1 MLVND
6 GSVADRP
13 DLQVAYFDGSL
24 ELLRELA
31 VTIDLDTALPRLS
44 AIVSKMLPHDALRM
58 ACFGQRGQLVVN
70 ASTADVPDITTSDGE
85 DVIIDGLRTR
95 ALGASAAPHAAERLV
110 GTGYRSALGVSTRAP
125 EPLVRVAFWSKQ
137 LLAFNRSHAPL
148 ARRIAHMA
156 QNRVAVPVV
165 AAAFAVLFFG
175 LGSYLGARPSADPQQ
190 ELAALRAEIDV
201 LRKQQELA
209 PTRTA
214 GISPLPPVVEAP
226 VFDHEKRAAIVADV
240 KRQLQTEMGLLPLTL
255 IRDRRH
261 SFVELYSYDDRGAS
275 SYGTAG
281 YLGNGHFITVKHAV
295 VALGQEGASDPRVIN
310 SIKLMINGRPISA
323 RVVDAGD
330 ARDEVDPGDWAILK
344 VNEDIDLPA
353 LNVGLNY
360 QFEFAD
366 PIFRLGNDYSK
377 GIVVS
382 TGYVGQRTPNK
393 LVTCLTDGHPGVSGG
408 GVLNAEGRLVGIP
421 IGRMQGDFRFSF
433 ILPLRD
439 EMFQKVKLGRAATTV
454 GPSRSARA
462 EAAHRRP

>member
-1 MLVND
+1 ML
-6 GSVADRP
+6 
-13 DLQVAYFDGSL
+13 LSL
-24 ELLRELA
+24 
-31 VTIDLDTALPRLS
+31 S
-44 AIVSKMLPHDALRM
+44 
-58 ACFGQRGQLVVN
+58 
-70 ASTADVPDITTSDGE
+70 
-85 DVIIDGLRTR
+85 
-95 ALGASAAPHAAERLV
+95 
-110 GTGYRSALGVSTRAP
+110 
-125 EPLVRVAFWSKQ
+125 
-137 LLAFNRSHAPL
+137 
-148 ARRIAHMA
+148 
-156 QNRVAVPVV
+156 V
-165 AAAFAVLFFG
+165 AAACAVLFFG
-175 LGSYLGARPSADPQQ
+175 LGSYLGARPSVDPQQ
-190 ELAALRAEIDV
+190 ELAALRAEIDL

-214 GISPLPPVVEAP
+214 GIAPPPQAEAP

-261 SFVELYSYDDRGAS
+261 SFVELHSYDDRGAS

-281 YLGNGHFITVKHAV
+281 YLGNGYFITVKHGV
-295 VALGQEGASDPRVIN
+295 VALGEEDASNPRVIN
-310 SIKLMINGRPISA
+310 SITLMINGRPISA

-330 ARDEVDPGDWAILK
+330 ARVEVDPGDWAILK
-344 VNEDIDLPA
+344 VKEDIDLPA
-353 LNVGLNY
+353 LNVALNY

-421 IGRMQGDFRFSF
+421 VGRMDGDFRFSF

-439 EMFQKVKLGRAATTV
+439 EMFQKVKLGPSVPFMVRPEAVRARRTEPTT
-454 GPSRSARA
+454 
-462 EAAHRRP
+462 RRMTTKPKPGRPPANVE